1 MIFIWKH
8 DKEKDNPNAVAPTD
22 AAAGNLLDD
31 KLPDKVHHSVSVVA
45 FTCFEHGYTALSKQL
60 KKIITLIACFYAN
73 IVYSFSLT
81 RIGVLDHNGLN
92 IIKFYT
98 HDY

>member
-45 FTCFEHGYTALSKQL
+45 FTCFEHGYAALSKQL
-60 KKIITLIACFYAN
+60 KKSSHSLHVFMQTL
-73 IVYSFSLT
+73 SLLFT
-81 RIGVLDHNGLN
+81 DAHRSAGPQWSKHYKILHS
-92 IIKFYT
+92 
-98 HDY
+98 